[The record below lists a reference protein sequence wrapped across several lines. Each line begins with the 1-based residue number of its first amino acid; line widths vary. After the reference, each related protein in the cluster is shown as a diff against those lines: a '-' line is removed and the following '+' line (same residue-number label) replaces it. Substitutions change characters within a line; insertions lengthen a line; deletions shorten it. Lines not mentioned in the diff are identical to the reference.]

1 MISKTGNWESFCFCF
16 LIPFQQGETG
26 NPSVFL
32 YPSSPSKMKLGIFYF
47 FLLILPFQQ
56 DETGNLF
63 SFFPFNSTLPARWNW
78 ESRWNREAFSFFFY
92 PPSKMKLGIFVFSS
106 SLPAR
111 CRLMAPATTVSTPA
125 WQAPSVCLSPNL
137 LILSWPTSWRSP
149 WSLMASLRA
158 KPSWHTGEAWWTL
171 LSVLS
176 YTMMPT

>member
-16 LIPFQQGETG
+16 LIPFQ
-26 NPSVFL
+26 S
-32 YPSSPSKMKLGIFYF
+32 
-47 FLLILPFQQ
+47 QQ
-56 DETGNLF
+56 DETGNLL
-63 SFFPFNSTLPARWNW
+63 FFPFNSTLPARWNW

-176 YTMMPT
+176 YTMMPA